1 MLLHAGAREL
11 LILQIASGV
20 TYLQVDIVCW
30 RLGRRTDPA
39 GPERYACLTA
49 FLPELLAVEQV
60 RRGGSG
66 VDHEMTDLMQ
76 YDWSGAHHD
85 VALLVAIREARER
98 AIDRLAGWATDLQ
111 AFERLI
117 SVQRD
122 LVFLIAEFFYALKA
136 MDISSSDKVIAFIEN
151 HNQHIDRLC
160 NTEFRGKVGGRAD
173 RLRQSKFGPA
183 AIRMIQLSLKDR
195 GRLVLSQSDIAR
207 FLVEVMSD
215 ESCRRVIS
223 GLCEAG
229 LLVREE
235 ERANKAIL
243 VWSERG
249 VLEAAFGRHLAE
261 LRLIVASFS

>member
-1 MLLHAGAREL
+1 
-11 LILQIASGV
+11 V
-20 TYLQVDIVCW
+20 
-30 RLGRRTDPA
+30 
-39 GPERYACLTA
+39 
-49 FLPELLAVEQV
+49 
-60 RRGGSG
+60 
-66 VDHEMTDLMQ
+66 TDLME
-76 YDWSGAHHD
+76 YDWSGARHD
-85 VALLVAIREARER
+85 VALLVAIREARQR
-98 AIDRLAGWATDLQ
+98 TMDRLAGCASDLQ

-117 SVQRD
+117 SAQRD

-136 MDISSSDKVIAFIEN
+136 MDISSPDKVIAFIEK
-151 HNQHIDRLC
+151 HNQHIDRRC
-160 NTEFRGKVGGRAD
+160 NTEFTGKVGGLAD

-229 LLVREE
+229 LLVRQEE
-235 ERANKAIL
+235 KANKAIL

-261 LRLIVASFS
+261 LRFIVASFS